1 MVEALRTAFNTLHS
15 EVQSQTRA
23 YARCYGILTRHKP
36 WNSWVIHGVRN
47 NSSMGGKTHH
57 ASGSDYCYYCVTYLV
72 FLQVR
77 LLSESNFWEF
87 LEQEF
92 LQVRSQPK
100 ALVHWMDKWQWLST

>member
-1 MVEALRTAFNTLHS
+1 
-15 EVQSQTRA
+15 
-23 YARCYGILTRHKP
+23 
-36 WNSWVIHGVRN
+36 
-47 NSSMGGKTHH
+47 MGGKTHH

-100 ALVHWMDKWQWLST
+100 ALVH